1 MLYSGTSATLHAKRK
16 YMVEPVNKM
25 RTITLQLTRAGL
37 LQSITGTWNDME
49 ATNNGPEDFADLQT
63 ELVSLE

>member
-1 MLYSGTSATLHAKRK
+1 
-16 YMVEPVNKM
+16 MVEPVNKM

-37 LQSITGTWNDME
+37 LQSIIGTWNDME